1 MENKNLSGF
10 TKDKFLG
17 VTLHGNQPPTN
28 KRYLSINSFKSK
40 FLEDKNYAKSIDD
53 FLEKKKN
60 EIPLFDQH
68 TGEPNMEY
76 EKLTGKKNPLTD
88 RISLLNKL
96 PIVFEPKLT
105 NRFLVNLPEEL
116 TIPAYSIS
124 SIEKPIIYIE
134 EKYSDIKLNIRDLPG
149 NFINKL
155 ITYLETNKKFSLEIE
170 IIDPTGALVDR
181 YVLGDCVIK
190 FIDFGKSDYALNNIN
205 IISLIIN
212 YKKLTITS

>member
-1 MENKNLSGF
+1 
-10 TKDKFLG
+10 LG
-17 VTLHGNQPPTN
+17 TTTLHGNQPPTN

-60 EIPLFDQH
+60 EIPLFDPR

-88 RISLLNKL
+88 RIDLLNKL
-96 PIVFEPKLT
+96 PIVFEPKRT

-116 TIPAYSIS
+116 TIPAYFIS
-124 SIEKPIIYIE
+124 TIEKPRIYIE
-134 EKYSDIKLNIRDLPG
+134 EKKIFGITYSRKRKYSDINLNIRDLPG

-181 YVLGDCVIK
+181 YILGDCVIK
-190 FIDFGKSDYALNNIN
+190 SIDFGKSDYALDNIN